1 MADKKYPGQ
10 FISKFPFHIV
20 ISLFLCFPSWGVIQY
35 RPIGSPER
43 HEIAG
48 GWTFGDPFHNFT
60 DDDKVSLLPAQ
71 KDGSS
76 SPSLANKRAYF
87 LNYSLYFPEVT
98 ALLPKPWN
106 KVGSSGFSTGARLF
120 QKGEGF
126 CTEKGQSP
134 LFTHLGLKAKF
145 SYFEE
150 ITPFLE
156 YGLGWLGCAQNLKL
170 DKDKPFKY
178 TPTSTKIKTYI
189 AIGLNLSFKILD
201 RKSIYS
207 LDQDYGF
214 NDMGIQGQCRW
225 YHGTMNEKKNSLF
238 MCEAGLSLLF

>member
-1 MADKKYPGQ
+1 MADKKYLSQ
-10 FISKFPFHIV
+10 FISKLPFHIV
-20 ISLFLCFPSWGVIQY
+20 ISLFLCFPSWGIIQH

-48 GWTFGDPFHNFT
+48 GWTLGDPFV
-60 DDDKVSLLPAQ
+60 DDDKVILTPNQ
-71 KDGSS
+71 KNGNP
-76 SPSLANKRAYF
+76 SPNPVAGKRAYF

-106 KVGSSGFSTGARLF
+106 KIGAPGLSLGARLF
-120 QKGEGF
+120 QKGGEL
-126 CTEKGQSP
+126 CIEQEQQS
-134 LFTHLGLKAKF
+134 LFTHLGLKARF
-145 SYFEE
+145 SYFEKV
-150 ITPFLE
+150 IPFVE
-156 YGLGWLGCAQNLKL
+156 YGLGWLGCVQNLKL

-178 TPTSTKIKTYI
+178 TPTSTTMKTYA

-214 NDMGIQGQCRW
+214 NDMGIHGQCRW
-225 YHGTMNEKKNSLF
+225 YHGTMNEKKTSVF